1 MREKRLDRVRRILER
16 NDLHACVFKGM
27 DNIFYL
33 TGFRGSEGMAIVTRG
48 DVILVTDSR
57 YITHAREVAKECTVV
72 ETKGKDQLLSDVFQ
86 RYGITRAGFDSSHV
100 TYQLYGLWKTI
111 VPGVEFVPLENDIE
125 AIRQSKEPGEV
136 LAIRKAISIATDA
149 FAAVIEKISAGR
161 TEKEI
166 AIELDYTML
175 RLGADR
181 PSFDTIV
188 ASGPRAALP
197 HGQPTDKVLRP
208 GESVIIDYGCE
219 IGGYCSDET
228 VTLSV
233 GKADERIREICEV
246 VHEALEK
253 GCQAVKAGTSVREI
267 DMIVRGLIDDKGYG
281 EYFGHG
287 TGHGV
292 GIAVHE
298 APAITSRSEGL
309 LEPNMVVTIEPGI
322 YLPNVGGVRLE
333 NMVLVT
339 DHGGEIL
346 THLSKGLIEV

>member
-1 MREKRLDRVRRILER
+1 MREKRLDRVRRIIER
-16 NDLHACVFKGM
+16 NDLHACIFKGM

-33 TGFRGSEGMAIVTRG
+33 TGFRGSEGTAIVTRG

-57 YITHAREVAKECTVV
+57 YTTYAREVAKGCAVI
-72 ETKGKDQLLSDVFQ
+72 ETKGRDQCLPDVFQ
-86 RYGITRAGFDSSHV
+86 RYGITRSGFDSSHV
-100 TYQLYGLWKTI
+100 TYQQYAYWKTI
-111 VPGVEFVPLENDIE
+111 APEVEFIPLENDIE
-125 AIRQSKEPGEV
+125 GIRQSKEPEEI

-149 FAAVIEKISAGR
+149 FAAVVEKISQGR
-161 TEKEI
+161 SEKEI
-166 AIELDYTML
+166 AVELDYTMM

-197 HGQPTDKVLRP
+197 HGQPTDKVLQP
-208 GESVIIDYGCE
+208 GEPVIIDYGCE
-219 IGGYCSDET
+219 VEGYCSDET

-233 GKADERIREICEV
+233 GKADERMREICDV
-246 VHEALEK
+246 VREALEK
-253 GCQAVKAGTSVREI
+253 GCQAVKVGTSIREI
-267 DMIVRGLIDDKGYG
+267 DMIVRGFIDDKGYG
-281 EYFGHG
+281 DYFGHG

-298 APAITSRSEGL
+298 APAITSRTEGL

-333 NMVLVT
+333 SMVLVT
-339 DHGGEIL
+339 EHGGEIL
-346 THLSKGLIEV
+346 THLKKDLIEV